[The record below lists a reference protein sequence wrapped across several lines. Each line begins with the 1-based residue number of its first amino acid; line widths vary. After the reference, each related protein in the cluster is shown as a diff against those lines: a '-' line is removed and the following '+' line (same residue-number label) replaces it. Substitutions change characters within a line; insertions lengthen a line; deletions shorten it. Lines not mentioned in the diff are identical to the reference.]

1 MTEREAAQL
10 RGELQAARKEAE
22 NAREQ
27 QRKAEERLAQRD
39 EEIVRLTMKVQAL
52 ILQIFGKSSEKLDP
66 AQLQMLLDGIE
77 PGKEV
82 SSGDADAPA
91 EDDDAKKE
99 TKKRRARSKERKP
112 RYPQDLEV
120 VIQGT
125 VIPPEVL
132 ANPEEWVEFGE
143 EHSDLLDYVPERF
156 RVLRTVLKQFKH
168 REDRERPPLTGAAP
182 ALPIPGARCSVALIA
197 QILYCKFVLHLPLY
211 RQQSDYEIRHLVHLP
226 RSTLNR
232 WVFSAAERLKP
243 IGRAIEL
250 EVLGS
255 NYQQIDETPHRYLN
269 PGQGRTSEGRMWV
282 FNVPKGSVCYQ
293 WYTNRGHRCLEEFL
307 VDPESGEVR
316 VAGALKIQCDAW
328 SAYLTFARKY
338 DGVELVG
345 CLAHVRR
352 YFHDAMKLGERRY
365 SPLILKYVE
374 NLYAIETRLRK
385 KKAGPALR
393 EAVRASESLPIL
405 RRLNKILAVVRQRTL
420 PAGALGTALNYAL
433 KLEEKI
439 EACFTDG
446 RSKTMIVKTPSTV
459 PNGMHVTAI
468 TQATTRQKR

>member
-1 MTEREAAQL
+1 MAEREAALL
-10 RGELQAARKEAE
+10 REELQAARKEAE
-22 NAREQ
+22 RAREEIARAREE

-39 EEIVRLTMKVQAL
+39 EEIARRDGEIARRDGEIARLTMKVQAL
-52 ILQIFGKSSEKLDP
+52 ILQIFGKSSEKLDA

-77 PGKEV
+77 PGKDE

-91 EDDDAKKE
+91 EDDDAEKK
-99 TKKRRARSKERKP
+99 TKKRRARRKERKP

-132 ANPEEWVEFGE
+132 ANPEEWVECGE

-182 ALPIPGARCSVALIA
+182 VLPIPGARCSVALIA

-232 WVFSAAERLKP
+232 WVFSAAQRLRP

-255 NYQQIDETPHRYLN
+255 NYQQIDETPHRYLS

-282 FNVPKGSVCYQ
+282 FNVPKGSV
-293 WYTNRGHRCLEEFL
+293 
-307 VDPESGEVR
+307 
-316 VAGALKIQCDAW
+316 
-328 SAYLTFARKY
+328 
-338 DGVELVG
+338 
-345 CLAHVRR
+345 
-352 YFHDAMKLGERRY
+352 
-365 SPLILKYVE
+365 
-374 NLYAIETRLRK
+374 
-385 KKAGPALR
+385 
-393 EAVRASESLPIL
+393 
-405 RRLNKILAVVRQRTL
+405 
-420 PAGALGTALNYAL
+420 
-433 KLEEKI
+433 
-439 EACFTDG
+439 
-446 RSKTMIVKTPSTV
+446 
-459 PNGMHVTAI
+459 
-468 TQATTRQKR
+468 